1 MSVKKIVSLLL
12 ALALLCGMALADT
25 VVGTSGSS
33 WVRSGPGRG
42 YEKLAVLS
50 EGASCEYL
58 GSTRSDER
66 GVAWYNVRVDG
77 VEGWV
82 SSRYTA
88 LNADEGWGD
97 EDFSWELGE
106 ARYVRATARVNVRSG
121 PGTNYED
128 VGTLVRGE
136 CLTYL
141 NETRYDAGGQGWY
154 KARYYSYGEVW
165 VSAVYS
171 ELTDTYTEAA
181 SDDDA
186 GVSGSYIQATGRL
199 NVRSGPGLGYDDKG
213 TLQKGATAAY
223 LNEYSVDERGVTW
236 YKVSYNGGSGWVS
249 SRYCELY

>member
-66 GVAWYNVRVDG
+66 GV
-77 VEGWV
+77 
-82 SSRYTA
+82 
-88 LNADEGWGD
+88 
-97 EDFSWELGE
+97 
-106 ARYVRATARVNVRSG
+106 
-121 PGTNYED
+121 
-128 VGTLVRGE
+128 
-136 CLTYL
+136 
-141 NETRYDAGGQGWY
+141 
-154 KARYYSYGEVW
+154 
-165 VSAVYS
+165 
-171 ELTDTYTEAA
+171 
-181 SDDDA
+181 
-186 GVSGSYIQATGRL
+186 
-199 NVRSGPGLGYDDKG
+199 
-213 TLQKGATAAY
+213 
-223 LNEYSVDERGVTW
+223 TW

>member
-1 MSVKKIVSLLL
+1 MSVKKIVSVLL

-50 EGASCEYL
+50 EGETGEYL
-58 GSTRSDER
+58 GSTSSDER
-66 GVAWYNVRVDG
+66 GVDWYRVRVNG

-82 SSRYTA
+82 SSRYTS
-88 LNADEGWGD
+88 LNGGGWTWDEGD
-97 EDFSWELGE
+97 V
-106 ARYVRATARVNVRSG
+106 RYVRATARVNVRSG
-121 PGTNYED
+121 PGANYED
-128 VGTLVRGE
+128 LGTLARGE

-141 NETRYDAGGQGWY
+141 GETRYDAGGQAWY
-154 KARYYSYGEVW
+154 KAQYYSYGEVW
-165 VSAVYS
+165 VSATYS
-171 ELTDTYTEAA
+171 ELTWTYTDAA

-186 GVSGSYIQATGRL
+186 GVSGNYIEATGSL
-199 NVRSGPGLGYDDKG
+199 NVRSGPGLGYSDKG

-223 LNEYSVDERGVTW
+223 LDEYSVDERGVTW

>member
-106 ARYVRATARVNVRSG
+106 ARYVRATGARQRAFR
-121 PGTNYED
+121 PRHQ
-128 VGTLVRGE
+128 LR
-136 CLTYL
+136 
-141 NETRYDAGGQGWY
+141 
-154 KARYYSYGEVW
+154 
-165 VSAVYS
+165 
-171 ELTDTYTEAA
+171 
-181 SDDDA
+181 
-186 GVSGSYIQATGRL
+186 
-199 NVRSGPGLGYDDKG
+199 
-213 TLQKGATAAY
+213 
-223 LNEYSVDERGVTW
+223 
-236 YKVSYNGGSGWVS
+236 GSGHAGARRMS
-249 SRYCELY
+249 DLPQ